1 MEPCKSPATEAFW
14 QAFKSAS
21 GSPAPDY
28 EVAAFGDT
36 PEERDELAA
45 LAAAGT
51 KRATASLL
59 RDYDGPGEDAG
70 LALPKVGDLVV
81 LVDGQETP
89 VFIWRSTE
97 ITIKPLNQVDA
108 SFAWDEGEGA
118 RTVESW
124 LADHRA
130 YFGDQARR
138 EGFPM
143 RDDIDVVFERFEI
156 VWPPALADRL
166 SG

>member
-1 MEPCKSPATEAFW
+1 MEPRKSPATEAFW
-14 QAFKSAS
+14 QVFKTASGNSAS
-21 GSPAPDY
+21 DY

-59 RDYDGPGEDAG
+59 RDYDGPREDPGA
-70 LALPKVGDLVV
+70 ALPEVGDLVV

-97 ITIKPLNQVDA
+97 ITIKPMSQVDA
-108 SFAWDEGEGA
+108 RFAWDEGEGP

-130 YFGDQARR
+130 YFGDQAKR

-143 RDDIDVVFERFEI
+143 HDEISVVFERFEI
-156 VWPPALADRL
+156 VWPPELTDQL
-166 SG
+166 SE